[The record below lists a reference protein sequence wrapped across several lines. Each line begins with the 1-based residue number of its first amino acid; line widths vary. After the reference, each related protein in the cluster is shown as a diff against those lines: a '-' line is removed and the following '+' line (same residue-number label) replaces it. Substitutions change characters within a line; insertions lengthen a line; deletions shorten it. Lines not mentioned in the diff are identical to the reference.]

1 MISFA
6 QVVAALAAGAVLTV
20 AAMLVCR
27 QYGAQRPA
35 DKPEPSEDGEPETE
49 TDPDDAEWKIEA
61 ARSLGFA
68 AVETFRHH
76 IAASPT
82 HTQHRATGHRPDV
95 AAGSATLVRS
105 KGHLALLACGRRI
118 EAGRFRPGVLG
129 EPRWVAE
136 HQGLGQR

>member
-35 DKPEPSEDGEPETE
+35 NKPKPSEGGE

-61 ARSLGFA
+61 ARNLGFA

-76 IAASPT
+76 MAASPT
-82 HTQHRATGHRPDV
+82 HTQHWATGHRPDV

-129 EPRWVAE
+129 ELRRVAE

>member
-35 DKPEPSEDGEPETE
+35 DKPGPSEGGETE
-49 TDPDDAEWKIEA
+49 SDPDDAEWKIEA

-76 IAASPT
+76 IADSPT

-129 EPRWVAE
+129 EPRRLAE